1 MSKVV
6 SVEKAKDYQ
15 NRFMKGLKRRNP
27 GESEFHQAVYEVAH
41 SVFPYIADKP
51 HYHKMQIFE
60 RMAEPDRIII
70 FRICWEDDEGN
81 IRVNRGY
88 RVQNNNA
95 IGPYKGGIRFHPSV
109 TLSVLKFLAFEQ
121 TFKNALTGLPMGGGK
136 GGADFNPKGKSDSEV
151 MRFCQAFMNE
161 LHHHIGPDLDVPA
174 GDIGV
179 GAREIGYM
187 FGQYKNLTHQFVGVL
202 TGKGLEY
209 GGSLIR
215 TEATGY
221 GTVYLMEDMLALKKD
236 AIEGK
241 TCLVS
246 GSGNVATYAV
256 EKINQLG
263 GKVVTLSD
271 SGGYIHDPDGIDK
284 DKLAWIGDLKTV
296 KRGRISEYADEF
308 KGAKFHEGK
317 RPWEVPCDL
326 AFPCATQNEVSAEEA
341 KTLIKNGCIGVSEGA
356 NMPTDQEGIHAYLD
370 AKILFAPSKAAN
382 AGGVAV
388 SGLEMSQNSARIS
401 WSEDELQKLL
411 RDTMKGIHDKCV
423 EYGQESDG
431 YVNYLKGANVGG
443 FVKVADA
450 MLAYGVI

>member
-1 MSKVV
+1 MSKIV
-6 SVEKAKDYQ
+6 SAEKVEEYQ
-15 NRFMKGLKRRNP
+15 NRFMEGLKRRNP
-27 GESEFHQAVYEVAH
+27 GETEFHQAVYEVVQ
-41 SVFPYIADKP
+41 SIFPYIADKP
-51 HYHKMQIFE
+51 HYHQKQILE
-60 RMAEPDRIII
+60 RMAEPDRVII
-70 FRICWEDDEGN
+70 FRVCWEDDEGN

-95 IGPYKGGIRFHPSV
+95 IGPYKGGLRFHPSV

-121 TFKNALTGLPMGGGK
+121 TFKNSLTGLPMGGGK
-136 GGADFNPKGKSDSEV
+136 GGSDFNPKGKSDNEV

-161 LHHHIGPDLDVPA
+161 LHHHIGPNLDVPA

-179 GAREIGYM
+179 GGREIGYL
-187 FGQYKNLTHQFVGVL
+187 FGQYKNLTHQYVGVL

-221 GTVYLMEDMLALKKD
+221 GAVYMMENMLALKND
-236 AIEGK
+236 SFEGK

-256 EKINQLG
+256 EKINHLG

-271 SGGYIHDPDGIDK
+271 SGGYIHDPDGIDAE
-284 DKLAWIGDLKTV
+284 KLAWVINLKNV
-296 KRGRISEYADEF
+296 KRGRISEYTEEF
-308 KGAKFHEGK
+308 KGASFHEGR

-326 AFPCATQNEVSAEEA
+326 AFPCATQNEISAEEA
-341 KTLIKNGCIGVSEGA
+341 KTLLRNGCTGVSEGA
-356 NMPTDQEGIHAYLD
+356 NMPTDQEGIHAFVD
-370 AKILFAPSKAAN
+370 ARILFAPSKAAN

-388 SGLEMSQNSARIS
+388 SGLEMSQNSARVN
-401 WSEDELQKLL
+401 WSEDELQRMLSE
-411 RDTMKGIHDKCV
+411 TMKGIHDKCV
-423 EYGQESDG
+423 QYGREDDG
-431 YVNYLKGANVGG
+431 YVNYLKGANIAG

-450 MLAYGVI
+450 MLAYGVV

>member
-6 SVEKAKDYQ
+6 SVEKAKEYQ
-15 NRFMKGLKRRNP
+15 DRFMEGLKRRNP
-27 GESEFHQAVYEVAH
+27 GEGEFHQAVYEVVQ
-41 SVFPYIADKP
+41 SVFPYTADKP
-51 HYHKMQIFE
+51 YYHEKQILE

-70 FRICWEDDEGN
+70 FRVCWADDEGN

-121 TFKNALTGLPMGGGK
+121 TFKNSLTGLPMGGGK
-136 GGADFNPKGKSDSEV
+136 GGADFNPKGKSDNEV

-202 TGKGLEY
+202 TGKGMEY

-221 GTVYLMEDMLALKKD
+221 GTVYMMEDMLALRKD

-241 TCLVS
+241 TCVVS
-246 GSGNVATYAV
+246 GAGNVASYAV
-256 EKINQLG
+256 EKINHLG

-271 SGGYIHDPDGIDK
+271 SGGYIYDPDGIDE
-284 DKLAWIGDLKTV
+284 DRLAWVVDLKTV
-296 KRGRISEYADEF
+296 KRGRISGYADEF
-308 KGAKFHEGK
+308 KGTEYHEGK

-326 AFPCATQNEVSAEEA
+326 AFPCATQNEISAEEA

-356 NMPTDQEGIHAYLD
+356 NMPTEQEGVHAYQE

-388 SGLEMSQNSARIS
+388 SGLEMSQNSARLS
-401 WSEDELQKLL
+401 WTEDDLQKLL

-423 EYGQESDG
+423 QYGRESDD
-431 YVNYLKGANVGG
+431 YVNYLKGANIAG